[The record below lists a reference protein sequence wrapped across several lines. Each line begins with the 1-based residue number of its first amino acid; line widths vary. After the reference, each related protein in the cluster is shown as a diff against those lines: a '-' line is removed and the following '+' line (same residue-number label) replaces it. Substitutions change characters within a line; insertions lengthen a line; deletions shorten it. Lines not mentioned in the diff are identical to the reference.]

1 MARKRR
7 YHSSNG
13 AYHVYNRAELGLP
26 ILGTDNAKQIF
37 LDITVEVAK
46 TFSWQLHAFAILSNH
61 FHFVVTTPHGNL
73 SEGMH
78 RLQSS
83 FANKH
88 KIYRDSPGHVF
99 QSRYRSH
106 HYPPGLK
113 AAAKVDYVHL
123 NPVRAGIVT
132 LEQLK
137 SYPWTSYRKLWVAES
152 REPLTIGL
160 ALESFHGIKDDRVG
174 WNLYEESLRLLLV
187 SDNRILTDAELF
199 GLVKQRRRGALSD
212 VRPIAQLTG
221 KSAEVFKEEMLQ
233 RWNKKLD
240 EILFEIGKCSAD
252 VSCEAKS
259 AAWKIKLAN
268 RLIKEAGAPSAW
280 VASKL
285 AMGSGS
291 NVRRL
296 ISES

>member
-1 MARKRR
+1 MARKHRH
-7 YHSSNG
+7 HSGNG

-37 LDITVEVAK
+37 LDITMEVAEI
-46 TFSWQLHAFAILSNH
+46 FNWQLHAFAIMSNH
-61 FHFVVTTPHGNL
+61 FHLVVTTPHGNL
-73 SEGMH
+73 PEGMH

-113 AAAKVDYVHL
+113 TAAKIDYVHL

-137 SYPWTSYRKLWVAES
+137 SYPWTSYRKLWTTGD
-152 REPLTIGL
+152 RGPLTIGL
-160 ALESFHGIKDDRVG
+160 ALESFHGIKDERVG

-187 SDNRILTDAELF
+187 SDSRILTEAELF
-199 GLVKQRRRGALSD
+199 GIVRRRRRGALSD
-212 VRPIAQLTG
+212 VRPISQLTG
-221 KSAEVFKEEMLQ
+221 KSTEVFKDEMLQ
-233 RWNKKLD
+233 RWNDKL
-240 EILFEIGKCSAD
+240 EKVLLEIGRSSVDVGREGKCA
-252 VSCEAKS
+252 V
-259 AAWKIKLAN
+259 WKIKLAQ
-268 RLIKEAGAPSAW
+268 RLIKEVAAPSSW
-280 VASKL
+280 VACKL

>member
-1 MARKRR
+1 MARKHR

-37 LDITVEVAK
+37 LDITIEVTK
-46 TFSWQLHAFAILSNH
+46 IFNWQLHAFAIMSNH
-61 FHFVVTTPHGNL
+61 FHLVVTTPHGNL

-78 RLQSS
+78 RLQSC

-88 KIYRDSPGHVF
+88 KIYRNSPGHVF

-174 WNLYEESLRLLLV
+174 WNLYEESLKLLLI
-187 SDNRILTDAELF
+187 SDSRILTDAELF
-199 GLVKQRRRGALSD
+199 GLVKQSRRAALSD
-212 VRPIAQLTG
+212 VRPAAPLTG
-221 KSAEVFKEEMLQ
+221 QSVEVFKEEMLQ
-233 RWNKKLD
+233 RWNRKLD
-240 EILFEIGKCSAD
+240 EILLEIGKSNVD
-252 VSCEAKS
+252 VACEGKS
-259 AAWKIKLAN
+259 AEWKIKLAH
-268 RLIKEAGAPSAW
+268 RLIKEVAAPSSW

-285 AMGSGS
+285 VMGSGS